1 MAVRLSLV
9 ASGRG
14 EDAADAEA
22 LQLLL
27 EALQEDLLALDIDRV
42 EQAEAGPAP
51 EGSRAGVAE
60 AVGALLVVLAPSL
73 PLLEGLV
80 GVVQSWLERTGGRS
94 ATLEI
99 DGRRLELTGVSRADQ
114 RRLTDAWLGAVM
126 VDRSIVTSGEQS
138 VENRSRQNPSM
149 PGA

>member
-1 MAVRLSLV
+1 MSIV
-9 ASGRG
+9 ASGAD
-14 EDAADAEA
+14 EDTDTEA

-27 EALQEDLLALDIDRV
+27 RALQEDLLALDIDRV

-60 AVGALLVVLAPSL
+60 AVGSLIVVLAPSL

-114 RRLTDAWLGAVM
+114 RRLTDAWLGAVIM
-126 VDRSIVTSGEQS
+126 ADRSTVTSAEWS
-138 VENRSRQNPSM
+138 VENRSRQNPSA

>member
-1 MAVRLSLV
+1 MSVV
-9 ASGRG
+9 ASGADK
-14 EDAADAEA
+14 DAADAEA

-27 EALQEDLLALDIDRV
+27 GALQEDLLALDIDRV

-51 EGSRAGVAE
+51 EGSRAGVTE
-60 AVGALLVVLAPSL
+60 AVGALFVVLAPSL

-126 VDRSIVTSGEQS
+126 ADRSTVTSEQGS
-138 VENRSRQNPSM
+138 VENRSRQNPSV
-149 PGA
+149 PGV

>member
-1 MAVRLSLV
+1 MSLV